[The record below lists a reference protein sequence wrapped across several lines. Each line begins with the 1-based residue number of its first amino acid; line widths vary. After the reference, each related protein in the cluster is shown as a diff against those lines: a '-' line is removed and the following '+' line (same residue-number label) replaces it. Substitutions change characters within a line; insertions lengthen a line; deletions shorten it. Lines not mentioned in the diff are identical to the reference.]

1 MSINSVIFHYA
12 SVGDYIFLIAI
23 VVASIIQSIAQNKK
37 KKALEAIA
45 QKNDRESD
53 RQYEDL
59 TEETT
64 ENTASSDRPLDTI
77 FDSFERILIPEI
89 DQANYN
95 WGDDYAEA
103 VTVEKNENDSN
114 EAINIPEEK
123 YMPVYE
129 VQKVMPIPSQS
140 SVYYPKVSYR
150 SKIRAEFTLKKAVVF
165 SEILNRKYS

>member
-1 MSINSVIFHYA
+1 MSVNSVIFQYA
-12 SVGDYIFLIAI
+12 SVGDYIFLITI
-23 VVASIIQSIAQNKK
+23 VVASIIQAIAQNKK
-37 KKALEAIA
+37 KKSLQEMA

-59 TEETT
+59 TEKTTETT
-64 ENTASSDRPLDTI
+64 VSSDRPFDTI

-103 VTVEKNENDSN
+103 VTVEINETDSN
-114 EAINIPEEK
+114 ESKNIAEEK

-129 VQKVMPIPSQS
+129 VQNGVSIPSHP
-140 SVYYPKVSYR
+140 SVYYPKLSYR